1 LYQLQQVLSL
11 ALPFFGLI
19 LLGFLCG
26 KLVRYPEAGL
36 QWMNFFIVYIALPC
50 LFFKLVLAAPFEQLS
65 NWRFV
70 IATTAAT
77 GLMFVLAFSVGM
89 VATKGNIRASA
100 VQAVAGA
107 YANIGYMGP
116 GLTLAA
122 LGPNAVVPTAL
133 IFVFDNMLHFSA
145 IPFLMAVGNKSS
157 LNFGETVL
165 YVVKRVVSHPF
176 NISIAAAVLAASVG
190 FQPPQA
196 LDTILIYL
204 KNAAAPCALFT
215 LGVTVALRPFQGSS
229 PELPWLL
236 AIKLVLHPIA
246 AWIIVSAI
254 GDFGREWTL
263 TAVLMA
269 ALPPA
274 LNVFVIANQYNVYV
288 ERASSAILAGTTL
301 SVFTVTGLLYLI
313 AENHL
318 PYRFPLFLP

>member
-1 LYQLQQVLSL
+1 
-11 ALPFFGLI
+11 
-19 LLGFLCG
+19 
-26 KLVRYPEAGL
+26 
-36 QWMNFFIVYIALPC
+36 
-50 LFFKLVLAAPFEQLS
+50 
-65 NWRFV
+65 
-70 IATTAAT
+70 
-77 GLMFVLAFSVGM
+77 
-89 VATKGNIRASA
+89 
-100 VQAVAGA
+100 
-107 YANIGYMGP
+107 
-116 GLTLAA
+116 
-122 LGPNAVVPTAL
+122 
-133 IFVFDNMLHFSA
+133 
-145 IPFLMAVGNKSS
+145 
-157 LNFGETVL
+157 
-165 YVVKRVVSHPF
+165 VVSHPF

-190 FQPPQA
+190 FKPPQA